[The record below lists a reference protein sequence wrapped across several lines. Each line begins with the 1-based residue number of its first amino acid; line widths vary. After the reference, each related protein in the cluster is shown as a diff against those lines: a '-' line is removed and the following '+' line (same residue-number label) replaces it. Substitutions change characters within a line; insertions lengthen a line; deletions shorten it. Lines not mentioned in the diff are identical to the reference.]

1 MSITLYPDT
10 GYSADNTI
18 YGDPIPILDAD
29 ALYGYCLEQGIPT
42 DWWYSKANTI
52 TLIAGFQPSEA
63 YLLIDKIYIDGATA
77 AVAESVLGKKKV
89 IPALKFSERYDH
101 KITLKDNFSQ
111 LPTDDPNY
119 QAPTDIRG
127 WVFHSARAIDGSNL
141 AGDPRTAY
149 LVKFVD
155 RRFLF
160 NQKPYWTWVPS
171 ETIGVDAIGYSI
183 SSKQYLSEDMS
194 GSVTTPGEFP
204 LLGADFSAFDWE
216 STLEGIYNNAAAPF
230 LENAQLPTGGSYPD
244 EGPIDYFIHQR
255 NAWEVF
261 CECLHA
267 TGNEIFPKLDGT
279 FEIKPIDAHFNVSE
293 SDLDPYINYVVENG
307 HPIPDDKMI
316 PAYVAVRMRLKPEPE
331 SDQEYV
337 TNYYISNIFS
347 TDSTVIDLGVG
358 TPLLV
363 SDATAYGGAVYT
375 ADPTIGGTWAHAT
388 MDTITTPCVSYLPW
402 MPDTATAYWD
412 YLYSYSRHIATKLI
426 QSRLDNQVDATYGRF
441 IPLNPSP
448 QFEKVTFFFYKGSPA
463 TRFESLPSVVGVE
476 SLEFMPTPKQDRLV
490 ASDPTDTIPAELID
504 KIEDTTV
511 EGTYDELLH
520 QVVWGEIV
528 THGTSPDLDN
538 KIRFYTTLGTGA
550 AGPTGPAGPAGPAG
564 PTYYADCGIDID
576 GGNNIS
582 VAVADLAGVG
592 MQVDPS
598 SLTTC
603 SISPYPP
610 QIANKGLEPAS
621 DNVANETVYIKVK
634 PGDLY
639 TAGGGLTEPTVAPLN
654 DSATG
659 GPVKIKI
666 KPGDLVTS
674 GGGLM
679 EANDNVNAAAGP
691 VKIKIRPIDL
701 CGDGLTVQPGNQD
714 DANGPVKIKVDNDAP
729 GMIAINN
736 ITGITL
742 DLVGS
747 TLVVTLDYTVINVH
761 GKTTATTAQFTDSV
775 ATTTCV

>member
-10 GYSADNTI
+10 GHSADNTT

-29 ALYGYCLEQGIPT
+29 ALCGYCLEQGIPT

-52 TLIAGFQPSEA
+52 TLVAGFQPSEA

-89 IPALKFSERYDH
+89 IPALKISQRYDH

-119 QAPTDIRG
+119 QAPTDIKG

-171 ETIGVDAIGYSI
+171 ATIGVTPVGFSI

-204 LLGADFSAFDWE
+204 QLGVDFSGFDWE
-216 STLEGIYNNAAAPF
+216 ATLESIYSDAAGPF

-244 EGPIDYFIHQR
+244 EGPIDYFIHER
-255 NAWEVF
+255 RSWEVF

-267 TGNEIFPKLDGT
+267 TGNEFFPKLDGT

-316 PAYVAVRMRLKPEPE
+316 PAYVAVRMRLKA
-331 SDQEYV
+331 DDDNTFV
-337 TNYYISNIFS
+337 TNYHVSNIFR
-347 TDSTVIDLGVG
+347 TDSTVVDSGVG

-363 SDATAYGGAVYT
+363 SEATAYGGAVYT
-375 ADPTIGGTWAHAT
+375 ADPTIGGTWTHAT

-412 YLYSYSRHIATKLI
+412 YLDSYSRHIATKLI

-448 QFEKVTFFFYKGSPA
+448 QFERVTFFFYKGSPA

-476 SLEFMPTPKQDRLV
+476 SLEFMPTPAQDRLV
-490 ASDPTDTIPAELID
+490 ASDSTDTIPAELID

-564 PTYYADCGIDID
+564 PTYYAGCGIGID

-582 VAVADLAGVG
+582 IAEGDLCGVG

-621 DNVANETVYIKVK
+621 DNVANQTVYIKVK

-639 TAGGGLTEPTVAPLN
+639 TNGGGLTEPTVAPLN
-654 DSATG
+654 SSATD
-659 GPVKIKI
+659 GPVKLKI
-666 KPGDLVTS
+666 KPEDLVTA

-679 EANDNVNAAAGP
+679 VATDNTGAAAGP
-691 VKIKIRPIDL
+691 VKIKIRPADL
-701 CGDGLTVQPGNQD
+701 CGKGLKVSAGDQD
-714 DANGPVKIKVDNDAP
+714 DANGPVKIDVNTTDEDP
-729 GMIAINN
+729 TIHHTINSVS
-736 ITGITL
+736 GITL
-742 DLVGS
+742 ELVGGQLKLTLSYEKYRVIATS
-747 TLVVTLDYTVINVH
+747 TGTGTYTSAV
-761 GKTTATTAQFTDSV
+761 D
-775 ATTTCV
+775 TTTCP